1 MKEININDKKI
12 IIRKAE
18 KYDAKALIEYL
29 NIIGGESDFLT
40 FGAGKFNMSI
50 EEEEKYIEN
59 VLNKKN
65 DLFIIAEID
74 GEVIGSLGFSGGL
87 RERNAHVGEFGVS
100 VLKKYWGNKVGEE
113 LTRYLINWSKETGL
127 IRKINLIVR
136 TDNERGIH
144 LYKKLGFVEEGLLKR
159 DFLIE
164 DKFYDSLIMGLL
176 ID

>member
-12 IIRKAE
+12 IIRKVE
-18 KYDAKALIEYL
+18 KCDAKALIKYL

-40 FGAGKFNMSI
+40 FGAGQFDMSI
-50 EEEEKYIEN
+50 EEEEKYIES

-65 DLFIIAEID
+65 DLFIIAEIN

-87 RERNAHVGEFGVS
+87 RKRDKHVGEFGVS
-100 VLKKYWGNKVGEE
+100 VLKQYWGNKVGEE
-113 LTRYLINWSKETGL
+113 LTRYLINWSKETGI
-127 IRKINLIVR
+127 IRKNNLIVR
-136 TDNERGIH
+136 VDNERGIH

-159 DFLIE
+159 DFLIG
-164 DKFYDSLIMGLL
+164 DKFYDSLMMGLL